1 MLEAAQIIDG
11 KKISAE
17 IKEELKKKISGFLTV
32 SDQNKLDERFSRP
45 PCLAVILVGDDP
57 ASHYYVS
64 SKEKSCEAVG
74 IKSIKKIMAAS
85 ISKEELLQQIAE
97 FNKDDG
103 IDGILLQLPLPEH
116 LREFTQDIVDSIS
129 VDKDVDGLTTAN
141 LGRLLSN
148 SKSAIHPCTPKGC
161 MELLKRYGIKTEA
174 KRVLVI
180 GRSTL
185 VGLPISILLNQANAT
200 VIMAHSRTANLE
212 EECKNADI
220 IVAAIGKPNYIQGS
234 WLKAGAVVIDVG
246 INAVMQVQADGSE
259 LKKIVGDV
267 DFKTA
272 SEKASFITP
281 VPGGVGLMT
290 VAMLLSNTVELY
302 LRKIVYNLN

>member
-1 MLEAAQIIDG
+1 MLKTAQIIDG

-17 IKEELKKKISGFLTV
+17 IKEELKHKISGILNSGRV
-32 SDQNKLDERFSRP
+32 

-74 IKSIKKIMAAS
+74 IKSVKKILAANT
-85 ISKEELLQQIAE
+85 SKEELLQQIAE
-97 FNKDDG
+97 FNKNQE
-103 IDGILLQLPLPEH
+103 IDGILLQLPLPEA
-116 LREFTQDIVDSIS
+116 LRPYTQEIVDHIS

-148 SKSAIHPCTPKGC
+148 SKNAIQPCTPKGC
-161 MELLKRYGIKTEA
+161 MELLKRYEINCEGKKA
-174 KRVLVI
+174 LVL

-200 VIMAHSRTANLE
+200 VTMAHSRSANLID
-212 EECKNADI
+212 ECKNADI
-220 IVAAIGKPNYIQGS
+220 VVAAIGKANFINGS

-246 INAVMQVQADGSE
+246 INAITALNAEGLEQR
-259 LKKIVGDV
+259 KIVGDV
-267 DFKTA
+267 DFNSA
-272 SEKASFITP
+272 SEIASFITP

-302 LRKIVYNLN
+302 LRKNSL

>member
-1 MLEAAQIIDG
+1 M
-11 KKISAE
+11 
-17 IKEELKKKISGFLTV
+17 
-32 SDQNKLDERFSRP
+32 
-45 PCLAVILVGDDP
+45 
-57 ASHYYVS
+57 
-64 SKEKSCEAVG
+64 
-74 IKSIKKIMAAS
+74 
-85 ISKEELLQQIAE
+85 
-97 FNKDDG
+97 
-103 IDGILLQLPLPEH
+103 QLPLPEH

-234 WLKAGAVVIDVG
+234 WLKPGVVVIDVG

>member
-1 MLEAAQIIDG
+1 
-11 KKISAE
+11 
-17 IKEELKKKISGFLTV
+17 
-32 SDQNKLDERFSRP
+32 
-45 PCLAVILVGDDP
+45 
-57 ASHYYVS
+57 
-64 SKEKSCEAVG
+64 
-74 IKSIKKIMAAS
+74 
-85 ISKEELLQQIAE
+85 
-97 FNKDDG
+97 
-103 IDGILLQLPLPEH
+103 
-116 LREFTQDIVDSIS
+116 
-129 VDKDVDGLTTAN
+129 
-141 LGRLLSN
+141 
-148 SKSAIHPCTPKGC
+148 
-161 MELLKRYGIKTEA
+161 MELLKRYGIKTEG

-200 VIMAHSRTANLE
+200 VSMAHSRTVNLE

-234 WLKAGAVVIDVG
+234 WLKAGAAVIDVG

>member
-1 MLEAAQIIDG
+1 
-11 KKISAE
+11 
-17 IKEELKKKISGFLTV
+17 
-32 SDQNKLDERFSRP
+32 
-45 PCLAVILVGDDP
+45 
-57 ASHYYVS
+57 
-64 SKEKSCEAVG
+64 
-74 IKSIKKIMAAS
+74 
-85 ISKEELLQQIAE
+85 
-97 FNKDDG
+97 
-103 IDGILLQLPLPEH
+103 
-116 LREFTQDIVDSIS
+116 
-129 VDKDVDGLTTAN
+129 
-141 LGRLLSN
+141 
-148 SKSAIHPCTPKGC
+148 
-161 MELLKRYGIKTEA
+161 MELLKRYGIKVEG

-200 VIMAHSRTANLE
+200 VTMAHSRTANLE

-234 WLKAGAVVIDVG
+234 WLKAGVVVIDVG

>member
-1 MLEAAQIIDG
+1 MLKTAQIIDG

-17 IKEELKKKISGFLTV
+17 IKEELKKKINEFFTV
-32 SDQNKLDERFSRP
+32 SDENKLDERFSRP

-85 ISKEELLQQIAE
+85 ISKEELLQQIVK
-97 FNKDDG
+97 FNKDEG
-103 IDGILLQLPLPEH
+103 IDGILLQLPLPEA
-116 LREFTQDIVDSIS
+116 LRPYTQEIVDSIS

-148 SKSAIHPCTPKGC
+148 SKNAIQPCTPKAC
-161 MELLKRYGIKTEA
+161 MELLKRYEINCEGKKA
-174 KRVLVI
+174 LVL

-200 VIMAHSRTANLE
+200 VTMAHSRTANLE

-234 WLKAGAVVIDVG
+234 WLKAGVVVIDVG
-246 INAVMQVQADGSE
+246 INAIMALNEAGLEQR
-259 LKKIVGDV
+259 KIVGDV
-267 DFKTA
+267 DFNSA
-272 SEKASFITP
+272 SEIASFITP

-290 VAMLLSNTVELY
+290 VAMLLSNTVDLY
-302 LRKIVYNLN
+302 LRKLG

>member
-32 SDQNKLDERFSRP
+32 SDGNKLDERFLRP

-64 SKEKSCEAVG
+64 SKEKSCETVG

-97 FNKDDG
+97 FNKDQG

-161 MELLKRYGIKTEA
+161 MELLKRYGIKTEG

-200 VIMAHSRTANLE
+200 VTMAHSRTVNLE
-212 EECKNADI
+212 EECKSADI

-246 INAVMQVQADGSE
+246 INAMMQVQADGSE

>member
-1 MLEAAQIIDG
+1 
-11 KKISAE
+11 
-17 IKEELKKKISGFLTV
+17 
-32 SDQNKLDERFSRP
+32 
-45 PCLAVILVGDDP
+45 
-57 ASHYYVS
+57 
-64 SKEKSCEAVG
+64 VG
-74 IKSIKKIMAAS
+74 IKSIKKIMAVS

-103 IDGILLQLPLPEH
+103 IDGILLQLPLPDH

-234 WLKAGAVVIDVG
+234 WLKPGAVVIDVG

-290 VAMLLSNTVELY
+290 VAMLLSNTMELY
-302 LRKIVYNLN
+302 LRKIS